1 MSLRDLRKTT
11 GVHILNVVNVLRL
24 FFQYVIS
31 EILATREHSTCTALV
46 FQYVISE
53 ILAHVSPERR
63 FKIVFRTDYK

>member
-11 GVHILNVVNVLRL
+11 GVLILNVVNVLRL

-31 EILATREHSTCTALV
+31 EILATREHSTCTPLV

-53 ILAHVSPERR
+53 ILAPRESREE
-63 FKIVFRTDYK
+63 I